1 MNRINLI
8 LYLFFSVDSD
18 PNELASREN
27 ELQAYTSRL
36 AVPPTKTKRSNSADS
51 DSSYLNT
58 EEQRR
63 TDLMRVTKSASTSME
78 DLNRNVFTKQDKAT
92 STHDLEWRRERNR
105 KTNKG
110 HDVVASDLPD
120 VENFR

>member
-1 MNRINLI
+1 M
-8 LYLFFSVDSD
+8 VDSD
-18 PNELASREN
+18 PNEAASREN

-58 EEQRR
+58 DEEKRS
-63 TDLMRVTKSASTSME
+63 TMMRITRSASTSME
-78 DLNRNVFTKQDKAT
+78 DLNRNISAKHDKAT
-92 STHDLEWRRERNR
+92 STHDLEWRREGSR
-105 KTNKG
+105 KTFKG
-110 HDVVASDLPD
+110 HEVISSDLPD